1 MHKRS
6 IRLAISAIMLAL
18 FVSVPVDAAGQVPDA
33 YDARQRQQQ
42 ERDRSPRARSDQRRA
57 VPRTSAPRD
66 YDRRGSA
73 PRARSDRRGPSR
85 RGFGQRGFGQRGFG
99 QLGFGPRGFRYTQ
112 PRFNFNF
119 QLGTSRYGYTPQY
132 YPPYSWE
139 RMPYNGGCGWW
150 DEPDYTVV
158 YRGGRWVR
166 QYVCVNM
173 SSRNGY

>member
-1 MHKRS
+1 MHKRT
-6 IRLAISAIMLAL
+6 IRLVISAIMLAL

-42 ERDRSPRARSDQRRA
+42 ERDRSPRARSAQRRA